1 MQFKISKDLI
11 QQIVQLIQSK
21 NNQQLEILLNDM
33 HHADFAEIL
42 DEVSIEEATYIFQ
55 VLDSEKTAEILLE
68 LDSRV
73 CQHTPELQK

>member
-1 MQFKISKDLI
+1 MEFKISKDLI

-42 DEVSIEEATYIFQ
+42 FAGSYVKSDFIIPKNTF
-55 VLDSEKTAEILLE
+55 
-68 LDSRV
+68 RR
-73 CQHTPELQK
+73 